1 MAIHDGHRT
10 KALRIHLQKGTRN
23 RLQEDDVASRLVI
36 SLDPPKFLQ
45 LPDGRAWTCSFVL
58 ISAGV
63 APDFTHNSLPAL
75 LRCNPLRRRQIT
87 GSSAAID
94 CCVTSQLASQVL
106 RSLAEGCGLEE
117 AARSLSLGL
126 RQETGAV
133 VNGFAPRESMDGAA
147 PQYERLQ
154 VESP

>member
-1 MAIHDGHRT
+1 M
-10 KALRIHLQKGTRN
+10 
-23 RLQEDDVASRLVI
+23 
-36 SLDPPKFLQ
+36 
-45 LPDGRAWTCSFVL
+45 
-58 ISAGV
+58 
-63 APDFTHNSLPAL
+63 
-75 LRCNPLRRRQIT
+75 T
-87 GSSAAID
+87 GSSDATA
-94 CCVTSQLASQVL
+94 CCVTSKLVSQVL

-126 RQETGAV
+126 HQETKAV

>member
-1 MAIHDGHRT
+1 MTT
-10 KALRIHLQKGTRN
+10 K
-23 RLQEDDVASRLVI
+23 S
-36 SLDPPKFLQ
+36 
-45 LPDGRAWTCSFVL
+45 
-58 ISAGV
+58 
-63 APDFTHNSLPAL
+63 
-75 LRCNPLRRRQIT
+75 
-87 GSSAAID
+87 
-94 CCVTSQLASQVL
+94 ASQVL

-154 VESP
+154 VESK